1 MGSGH
6 PHDVWLAL
14 HNLTGCGCP
23 LQDFLRE
30 ADVRFM
36 NHLRRGTSIVEGDLQ
51 QDPPPATLQVCQ
63 PAAQQ

>member
-1 MGSGH
+1 MSGWRCRT
-6 PHDVWLAL
+6 DMLWL
-14 HNLTGCGCP
+14 P

-51 QDPPPATLQVCQ
+51 QDPPPATLQVCR
-63 PAAQQ
+63 PAAHKGCNEKG

>member
-1 MGSGH
+1 ML
-6 PHDVWLAL
+6 W
-14 HNLTGCGCP
+14 

-51 QDPPPATLQVCQ
+51 QDPPPATLQVCH